1 LSPAPRF
8 PDFIRPTTPP
18 AAASTAAAINAD
30 RGWAFLQ
37 SGDLKTAE
45 HEFTAAL
52 KNDPGFYP
60 AETSLGYLE
69 LARKDAKAALPHFD
83 RALEAQTGDVS
94 ALVGRGQSLLALGR
108 ESDAVAAF
116 EAALAADA
124 SLTDVRRRV
133 DVLKFRASEEQI
145 ARARQAARSGRFD
158 EAVQAY
164 TAAIAA
170 SPDSPFLYREV
181 AAVEKQQNHTDAALE
196 HYRNAVA
203 LDPTDAR
210 SLIQIGD
217 ILDAR
222 GEYDKAIQAYA
233 EAAALEPGA
242 EVDRKIEVIRGRAAL
257 AKLPAE
263 YRAIEQA
270 TQVTRAELAALIGI
284 RLAGLLQAAQRN
296 DATLITDVR
305 NDWAQT
311 WIMAVARAGIIE
323 PFANHQFQPRA
334 LVRRADLAQAMAK
347 VAVARRR
354 ATAGRR
360 QELGIGA
367 PALQRSCRQPSGVS
381 GRLRRSRGR
390 CIEDRRRQQLPA
402 IASDH
407 RPGGR
412 RRGCQSGG
420 TGQRK
425 MTLTPANQLTLLR
438 MLLIPAFVILVLYGH
453 LGWALFV
460 FTVAGITDGARRSDR
475 APLRQV
481 FEPRCMARSDG
492 R

>member
-1 LSPAPRF
+1 MRKFLLVVALLMPACAPKIVPPPVVTAPRF

-37 SGDLKTAE
+37 NGDLKTAE

-83 RALEAQTGDVS
+83 RALEAQAGDVS

-263 YRAIEQA
+263 YRAIEEA

-347 VAVARRR
+347 LLSRVAAQHPAAAKNWESARLRFSDLAASHLAYPAASVAVA
-354 ATAGRR
+354 AGV
-360 QELGIGA
+360 LKTGGDN
-367 PALQRSCRQPSGVS
+367 SFQPSRPITGREAVDAVAKVEALAS
-381 GRLRRSRGR
+381 G
-390 CIEDRRRQQLPA
+390 
-402 IASDH
+402 
-407 RPGGR
+407 
-412 RRGCQSGG
+412 
-420 TGQRK
+420 K
-425 MTLTPANQLTLLR
+425 
-438 MLLIPAFVILVLYGH
+438 
-453 LGWALFV
+453 
-460 FTVAGITDGARRSDR
+460 
-475 APLRQV
+475 
-481 FEPRCMARSDG
+481 
-492 R
+492 

>member
-1 LSPAPRF
+1 MWKFLLAVALLTSACAPKIVPPPVVTAPRF

-37 SGDLKTAE
+37 NGDLKTAE

-83 RALEAQTGDVS
+83 RTLGAQARDVS
-94 ALVGRGQSLLALGR
+94 ALVGRGQSLLTLGR
-108 ESDAVAAF
+108 EADAVAAF
-116 EAALAADA
+116 EAALAVDA

-145 ARARQAARSGRFD
+145 ARARQAARSGRLD

-164 TAAIAA
+164 TAAIAG
-170 SPDSPFLYREV
+170 SPDSPFLYREL

-196 HYRNAVA
+196 HLRNAVA

-217 ILDAR
+217 ILEAR
-222 GEYDKAIQAYA
+222 GEYDKAIQAYS

-242 EVDRKIEVIRGRAAL
+242 EVDRKIEAIRGRDAL

-263 YRAIEQA
+263 YRAIEEA
-270 TQVTRAELAALIGI
+270 TQVTRADLAALIGI

-305 NDWAQT
+305 NEWAQT

-347 VAVARRR
+347 LLSRVAAQQPAAAKNWESARLRFSDLAASHLAYPAASVAVA
-354 ATAGRR
+354 AGV
-360 QELGIGA
+360 LKTGGDN
-367 PALQRSCRQPSGVS
+367 SFQPSRPIT
-381 GRLRRSRGR
+381 GREAVDAVAKVEAL
-390 CIEDRRRQQLPA
+390 
-402 IASDH
+402 
-407 RPGGR
+407 
-412 RRGCQSGG
+412 
-420 TGQRK
+420 
-425 MTLTPANQLTLLR
+425 AN
-438 MLLIPAFVILVLYGH
+438 GK
-453 LGWALFV
+453 
-460 FTVAGITDGARRSDR
+460 
-475 APLRQV
+475 
-481 FEPRCMARSDG
+481 
-492 R
+492 

>member
-1 LSPAPRF
+1 MWKFLLAAALLTSACAPKIVPPPVVTAPRF

-37 SGDLKTAE
+37 NGDLKTAE

-83 RALEAQTGDVS
+83 RTLEGQAGDVS
-94 ALVGRGQSLLALGR
+94 ALVGRGHSLLALGR
-108 ESDAVAAF
+108 EADAVAAF
-116 EAALAADA
+116 ESALVADA

-145 ARARQAARSGRFD
+145 ARARQAARAGRLD

-170 SPDSPFLYREV
+170 SPDSPFLYREL

-222 GEYDKAIQAYA
+222 GEYDKAIQAYL

-242 EVDRKIEVIRGRAAL
+242 EVDRKIEAMRGRAAL

-263 YRAIEQA
+263 YRAIEEA
-270 TQVTRAELAALIGI
+270 AQVTRADLAALIGI

-296 DATLITDVR
+296 DAALITDVR
-305 NDWAQT
+305 NDWAQP
-311 WIMAVARAGIIE
+311 WIMAVARAGVIE

-347 VAVARRR
+347 LLSRVAAQQPAAAKNWESARLRFSDLAASHLAYPAASVTVAAGVLKTGGDNSFQPSRPITGREAVDAVAKV
-354 ATAGRR
+354 
-360 QELGIGA
+360 E
-367 PALQRSCRQPSGVS
+367 ALASG
-381 GRLRRSRGR
+381 
-390 CIEDRRRQQLPA
+390 
-402 IASDH
+402 
-407 RPGGR
+407 
-412 RRGCQSGG
+412 
-420 TGQRK
+420 K
-425 MTLTPANQLTLLR
+425 
-438 MLLIPAFVILVLYGH
+438 
-453 LGWALFV
+453 
-460 FTVAGITDGARRSDR
+460 
-475 APLRQV
+475 
-481 FEPRCMARSDG
+481 
-492 R
+492 

>member
-1 LSPAPRF
+1 MWKFLLAAALLMSACAPKIVPPPVVTAPRF

-37 SGDLKTAE
+37 NGDLKTAE

-83 RALEAQTGDVS
+83 RTLEAQAGDVS
-94 ALVGRGQSLLALGR
+94 ALVGRGHSLLALGR
-108 ESDAVAAF
+108 EADAVAAF
-116 EAALAADA
+116 ESALVADA

-145 ARARQAARSGRFD
+145 ARARQAARAGRLD

-164 TAAIAA
+164 TAAVAA
-170 SPDSPFLYREV
+170 SPDSPFLYREL

-222 GEYDKAIQAYA
+222 GEYDKAIQAYL

-242 EVDRKIEVIRGRAAL
+242 EVDRKIEAMRGRAAL

-263 YRAIEQA
+263 YRAIEEA
-270 TQVTRAELAALIGI
+270 AQVTRADLAALIGI

-296 DATLITDVR
+296 DAALITDVR
-305 NDWAQT
+305 NDWAQP
-311 WIMAVARAGIIE
+311 WIMAVARAGVIE

-347 VAVARRR
+347 LLSRVAAQQPAAAKNWESARLRFSDLAASHLAYPAASVTVAAGVLKTGGDNSFQPSRPITGREAVDAVAKV
-354 ATAGRR
+354 
-360 QELGIGA
+360 E
-367 PALQRSCRQPSGVS
+367 ALASG
-381 GRLRRSRGR
+381 
-390 CIEDRRRQQLPA
+390 
-402 IASDH
+402 
-407 RPGGR
+407 
-412 RRGCQSGG
+412 
-420 TGQRK
+420 K
-425 MTLTPANQLTLLR
+425 
-438 MLLIPAFVILVLYGH
+438 
-453 LGWALFV
+453 
-460 FTVAGITDGARRSDR
+460 
-475 APLRQV
+475 
-481 FEPRCMARSDG
+481 
-492 R
+492 

>member
-1 LSPAPRF
+1 MWKFLLAAALLTSACAPKIVPPPVVTAPRF

-37 SGDLKTAE
+37 NGDLKTAE

-83 RALEAQTGDVS
+83 RTLEGQAGDVS
-94 ALVGRGQSLLALGR
+94 ALVGRGHSLLALGR
-108 ESDAVAAF
+108 EADAVAAF
-116 EAALAADA
+116 ESALVADA

-145 ARARQAARSGRFD
+145 ARARQAARAGRLD

-164 TAAIAA
+164 TAAVAA
-170 SPDSPFLYREV
+170 SPDSPFLYREL

-222 GEYDKAIQAYA
+222 GEYDKAIQAYL

-242 EVDRKIEVIRGRAAL
+242 EVDRKIEAMRGRAAL

-263 YRAIEQA
+263 YRAIEEA
-270 TQVTRAELAALIGI
+270 AQVTRADLAALIGI

-296 DATLITDVR
+296 DAALITDVR
-305 NDWAQT
+305 NDWAQP
-311 WIMAVARAGIIE
+311 WIMAVARAGVIE

-347 VAVARRR
+347 LLSRVAAQQPAAAKNWESARLRFSDLAASHLAYPAASVTVAAGVLKTGGDNSFQPSRPITGREAVDAVAKV
-354 ATAGRR
+354 
-360 QELGIGA
+360 E
-367 PALQRSCRQPSGVS
+367 ALASG
-381 GRLRRSRGR
+381 
-390 CIEDRRRQQLPA
+390 
-402 IASDH
+402 
-407 RPGGR
+407 
-412 RRGCQSGG
+412 
-420 TGQRK
+420 K
-425 MTLTPANQLTLLR
+425 
-438 MLLIPAFVILVLYGH
+438 
-453 LGWALFV
+453 
-460 FTVAGITDGARRSDR
+460 
-475 APLRQV
+475 
-481 FEPRCMARSDG
+481 
-492 R
+492 

>member
-1 LSPAPRF
+1 MWKFLLAVALLTSACAPKIVPPPVVTAPRF

-37 SGDLKTAE
+37 NGDLKTAE

-83 RALEAQTGDVS
+83 RTLEAQAGDVS
-94 ALVGRGQSLLALGR
+94 ALVGRGQSLLTLGR
-108 ESDAVAAF
+108 EADAVAAF

-145 ARARQAARSGRFD
+145 ARARQAARSGRLD

-164 TAAIAA
+164 TAAIAG
-170 SPDSPFLYREV
+170 SPDSPFLYREL
-181 AAVEKQQNHTDAALE
+181 AAVEKQQNHPDAALE
-196 HYRNAVA
+196 HLRNAVA

-217 ILDAR
+217 ILEAR
-222 GEYDKAIQAYA
+222 GEYDKAIQAYS

-242 EVDRKIEVIRGRAAL
+242 EVDRKIEAIRGRDAL

-263 YRAIEQA
+263 YRAIEEA
-270 TQVTRAELAALIGI
+270 TQVTRADLAALIGI

-305 NDWAQT
+305 NEWAQT

-347 VAVARRR
+347 LLSRVAAQQPAAAKNWESARLRFSDLAASHLAYPAASVAVA
-354 ATAGRR
+354 AGV
-360 QELGIGA
+360 LKTGGDN
-367 PALQRSCRQPSGVS
+367 SFQPSRPIT
-381 GRLRRSRGR
+381 GREAVDAVAKVEAL
-390 CIEDRRRQQLPA
+390 
-402 IASDH
+402 
-407 RPGGR
+407 
-412 RRGCQSGG
+412 
-420 TGQRK
+420 
-425 MTLTPANQLTLLR
+425 AN
-438 MLLIPAFVILVLYGH
+438 GK
-453 LGWALFV
+453 
-460 FTVAGITDGARRSDR
+460 
-475 APLRQV
+475 
-481 FEPRCMARSDG
+481 
-492 R
+492 